1 MPNSGSSHIKKKK
14 KGKSMAGGSQIIIN
28 ENGITIITPAKFE
41 AKAGQHLFEGGEH
54 VLSALPKLPVLGDK
68 NDYNLRYL
76 LKDKDQ
82 NIISNQ
88 KYIAFLPNGES
99 VEGTTNEHGYTELF
113 KTIQSEYISIHLYNK
128 EQLDID

>member
-1 MPNSGSSHIKKKK
+1 
-14 KGKSMAGGSQIIIN
+14 MAGGSQIIIN
-28 ENGITIITPAKFE
+28 ENGITIFTPAKFE
-41 AKAGQHLFEGGEH
+41 AKAEQHLFEGGEH

-76 LKDKDQ
+76 LKDKD
-82 NIISNQ
+82 IISNQ

-113 KTIQSEYISIHLYNK
+113 KTIQPEDISIHLYNN

>member
-1 MPNSGSSHIKKKK
+1 
-14 KGKSMAGGSQIIIN
+14 MAGGSQIIIN

-113 KTIQSEYISIHLYNK
+113 KTIQSEDISIHLYNN

>member
-1 MPNSGSSHIKKKK
+1 MKFVVYREK

-113 KTIQSEYISIHLYNK
+113 KTIQSEYISIHLYNN